1 MVTKYG
7 MSNKVGQVSLDYEDD
22 GRSMSSET
30 RQLVEDEVRKLVQ
43 VGVWGAGTEGGF
55 RVWCRT

>member
-1 MVTKYG
+1 M
-7 MSNKVGQVSLDYEDD
+7 SLDYEDD

-43 VGVWGAGTEGGF
+43 VGVGYLLGG
-55 RVWCRT
+55 VGSGCRFVGCCCCWLVERC